1 MQHRVTELLD
11 RTPLRWR
18 QVAIV
23 AVVLLTLII
32 DGVDMQLLSLVTPLI
47 LAEWL
52 VSKAA
57 FGWAMGAALIGMS
70 VGAGVGGVLGDRFG
84 RKAVLIGSAVLFG
97 VMTIAASTTHGIPGL
112 VVLRFL
118 AGLGFG
124 AATPNGMA
132 LASEWL
138 PSRARSRATGF
149 YSAAPPLGGIIGAGA
164 TVLMLPSIGWRGC
177 FVACGAMALLAAVVM
192 LVALPE
198 SPSFL
203 AARGKW
209 DRAERLLRRI
219 LAAPVR
225 LEPAAGVSPTG
236 ATIADV
242 GVTSIFVRAFR
253 RRNYGIWGAFICVNL
268 IAYSI
273 AAWTPVYLT
282 MSGFTL
288 PQAIR
293 TVFVHNVAAVTGAAI
308 GALVVVR
315 FGSRRLLL
323 VCCAGT
329 LASIVALA
337 LTLALAHGAATPS
350 TALLV
355 ALGCA
360 GIGAFNGAALA
371 TVYAL
376 LTYAYPTACRGMGI
390 GFGMMMGRVG
400 GITSTLTGG
409 AMLSLDGANTVPYFA
424 ALGACAI
431 GGAIGTMIIDR
442 HIPADGAPKL
452 AAT

>member
-1 MQHRVTELLD
+1 M
-11 RTPLRWR
+11 RWR
-18 QVAIV
+18 QVSIV

-32 DGVDMQLLSLVTPLI
+32 DGVDIQLLSLVTPLI

-70 VGAGVGGVLGDRFG
+70 VGAGLGGVLGDRFG
-84 RKAVLIGSAVLFG
+84 RKAVLIGSTLLFG

-112 VVLRFL
+112 VALRFL

-124 AATPNGMA
+124 GATPNGMA

-177 FVACGAMALLAAVVM
+177 FVACGAMALVAAVIM
-192 LVALPE
+192 LVVLPE

-225 LEPAAGVSPTG
+225 LDPVDGVSPTG
-236 ATIADV
+236 AKIADEV
-242 GVTSIFVRAFR
+242 GATSIFVRAFR

-288 PQAIR
+288 TQAIR

-308 GALVVVR
+308 GSLVVVR

-329 LASIVALA
+329 LVSIVALA
-337 LTLALAHGAATPS
+337 LTLALAYGVATPS
-350 TALLV
+350 IAILV

-390 GFGMMMGRVG
+390 GFGLMMGRLG
-400 GITSTLTGG
+400 GIAATLTGG
-409 AMLSLDGANTVPYFA
+409 AMLSLDGAKTSPYFA

-442 HIPADGAPKL
+442 HIPADGASKL